1 VKPPEYYKGREQ
13 TYLKHFFLERYL
25 ERVAYNIG
33 SFANEFV
40 YVDGFSG
47 PWQSGDEVLDDTSF
61 MIAIKKL
68 RQVREG
74 LAKISRTPKIRC
86 LFVEKDP
93 ASYRALEA
101 AVRNVTDI
109 EVQPLNG
116 EFEQSIPA
124 VLKFVG
130 KAFSL
135 VFIDPTGWT
144 GFGLKQITPILQ
156 HRPGE
161 VLVNFMFDYINR
173 FLDDPRPDIASSFT
187 ELFGGPGWE
196 TAVRTAVRREDAIVE
211 LYRERMRAAGGFAH
225 VTSTRILKPTHDR
238 SYFYLVYG
246 TRHFKGLVEF
256 REVERK
262 AVDEQ
267 ERVRFAAKQESREA
281 RTGQTELFTAEHVAG
296 VPASFEVERSVQRNL
311 AVERL
316 RALLRRVPKVP
327 YEDALATLLELP
339 LVWEGD
345 VKRIILEMRDAGE
358 LDVVG
363 LNPPERTP
371 KKGHILVWRN
381 LQSAKDN

>member
-1 VKPPEYYKGREQ
+1 MSALFIVGRRRL
-13 TYLKHFFLERYL
+13 TGATATPSRWAF
-25 ERVAYNIG
+25 
-33 SFANEFV
+33 
-40 YVDGFSG
+40 G
-47 PWQSGDEVLDDTSF
+47 PAEHN
-61 MIAIKKL
+61 
-68 RQVREG
+68 G
-74 LAKISRTPKIRC
+74 LASAAAR
-86 LFVEKDP
+86 
-93 ASYRALEA
+93 LEA
-101 AVRNVTDI
+101 TLVRHSSGFPIRSGLEWRSVFYST
-109 EVQPLNG
+109 NG
-116 EFEQSIPA
+116 DFEHSISE

-144 GFGLKQITPILQ
+144 GFGLKQIAPILR

-173 FLDDPRPDIASSFT
+173 FLDDPRPDIAASFA

-196 TAVRTAVRREDAIVE
+196 PAVRTAVRRENAIVE

-238 SYFYLVYG
+238 AYFYLVYG

-281 RTGQTELFTAEHVAG
+281 RTGQTELFKTDEVAG
-296 VPASFEVERSVQRNL
+296 VLASFESERRVQRDL

-316 RALLRRVPKVP
+316 RALLRERRVP
-327 YEDALATLLELP
+327 YEVALATLLEVP
-339 LVWEGD
+339 LVWEVD
-345 VKRIILEMRDAGE
+345 VKRMILDLRDAGE
-358 LDVVG
+358 LAVVG

-371 KKGHILVWRN
+371 KKGHVLVRKN
-381 LQSAKDN
+381 VS

>member
-1 VKPPEYYKGREQ
+1 MKPPEYYRGREQ

-25 ERVAYNIG
+25 ERVAYTIG
-33 SFANEFV
+33 SFYNDFV

-47 PWQSGDEVLDDTSF
+47 PWKSGDEALDDTSF
-61 MIAIKKL
+61 MIAIQKL

-74 LAKISRTPKIRC
+74 LAKVGRTPKIRC
-86 LFVEKDP
+86 MFIEKEP
-93 ASYRALEA
+93 GSYRALQA
-101 AVRNVTDI
+101 TVRNVTDI
-109 EVQPLNG
+109 QIETLNG
-116 EFEQSIPA
+116 EFEHSIPE

-130 KAFSL
+130 KAFYL

-144 GFGLKQITPILQ
+144 GFGLKQITPVLQ

-173 FLDDPRPDIASSFT
+173 FLDDPRPDVASSFT

-281 RTGQTELFTAEHVAG
+281 RTGQTELFSADDVAG
-296 VPASFEVERSVQRNL
+296 APASFEAERSMQRSS

-316 RALLRRVPKVP
+316 RALL
-327 YEDALATLLELP
+327 
-339 LVWEGD
+339 
-345 VKRIILEMRDAGE
+345 
-358 LDVVG
+358 
-363 LNPPERTP
+363 
-371 KKGHILVWRN
+371 
-381 LQSAKDN
+381 

>member
-1 VKPPEYYKGREQ
+1 M
-13 TYLKHFFLERYL
+13 
-25 ERVAYNIG
+25 
-33 SFANEFV
+33 

-47 PWQSGDEVLDDTSF
+47 PWKSGDEALDDTSF

-68 RQVREG
+68 REVREG
-74 LAKISRTPKIRC
+74 LAKVGRRPNIRC
-86 LFVEKDP
+86 MFIEKEP
-93 ASYRALEA
+93 GPYGALEA

-109 EVQPLNG
+109 QVETLNG
-116 EFEQSIPA
+116 AFEHSIPE

-135 VFIDPTGWT
+135 VFIDPTGWA

-196 TAVRTAVRREDAIVE
+196 TAVRTAVRREDAIVD
-211 LYRERMRAAGGFAH
+211 LYRERMRSAGGFTH
-225 VTSTRILKPTHDR
+225 VTSTRVLKPTHDR

-267 ERVRFAAKQESREA
+267 ERVRSAAKQESREA
-281 RTGQTELFTAEHVAG
+281 RTGQTELFGADDVAN
-296 VPASFEVERSVQRNL
+296 VPASFEVERTVQRNL
-311 AVERL
+311 AVEQL
-316 RALLRRVPKVP
+316 RALLKRQPKVP
-327 YEDALATLLELP
+327 YEDALAAFLELP
-339 LVWEGD
+339 LVWEAD
-345 VKRIILEMRDAGE
+345 VKRIILDLRDAGE

-371 KKGHILVWRN
+371 KKGHVLVRKN
-381 LQSAKDN
+381 VQ

>member
-47 PWQSGDEVLDDTSF
+47 PWQSGDETLDDTSF
-61 MIAIKKL
+61 MIAIRKL

-74 LAKISRTPKIRC
+74 LAKIGRTPKIRC

-93 ASYRALEA
+93 AAYRALEA
-101 AVRNVTDI
+101 AVRSVTDI
-109 EVQPLNG
+109 QVRPLNG
-116 EFEQSIPA
+116 EFEQSIPE

-144 GFGLKQITPILQ
+144 GFGLTQITPILQ

-196 TAVRTAVRREDAIVE
+196 TAVRTAVRREDTIVE
-211 LYRERMRAAGGFAH
+211 LYRDRMRAAGGFAH
-225 VTSTRILKPTHDR
+225 VTSTRVLKPTHDR

-281 RTGQTELFTAEHVAG
+281 RTGQTELFTAEDVAG
-296 VPASFEVERSVQRNL
+296 VPASFEVERSVQRSL

-316 RALLRRVPKVP
+316 RALLRHAPNVP

-345 VKRIILEMRDAGE
+345 AKRIVLEMRDAGE

-371 KKGHILVWRN
+371 KKGHVLARKNVR
-381 LQSAKDN
+381 

>member
-1 VKPPEYYKGREQ
+1 VKPPEYYRGREQ

-33 SFANEFV
+33 SFHNDFV

-47 PWQSGDEVLDDTSF
+47 PWKSGDEALDDTSF
-61 MIAIKKL
+61 MIAIQKL
-68 RQVREG
+68 REVREG
-74 LAKISRTPKIRC
+74 LAKVGRTPKIRC
-86 LFVEKDP
+86 LFIEKDP
-93 ASYRALEA
+93 GSYRALET
-101 AVRNVTDI
+101 AVRHVTDI
-109 EVQPLNG
+109 QIETLNG
-116 EFEQSIPA
+116 EFEHSIA
-124 VLKFVG
+124 QVLKFVG

-161 VLVNFMFDYINR
+161 VLVNFMFDHINR
-173 FLDDPRPDIASSFT
+173 FLDDPRPDIAASFA

-196 TAVRTAVRREDAIVE
+196 TAVRSAVRREDAIVE

-267 ERVRFAAKQESREA
+267 ERVRFAAKQESRES
-281 RTGQTELFTAEHVAG
+281 RTGQTELFSADDVAT
-296 VPASFEVERSVQRNL
+296 VPASFEVERSVQRDL

-316 RALLRRVPKVP
+316 RGLLRRQPKVR
-327 YEDALATLLELP
+327 YEDSLATLLELP
-339 LVWEGD
+339 LVWEAD
-345 VKRIILEMRDAGE
+345 VKRIILDLRGAGE

-371 KKGHILVWRN
+371 KKRHVLVRKN
-381 LQSAKDN
+381 VQ

>member
-1 VKPPEYYKGREQ
+1 MKSPQYYKGREQ

-47 PWQSGDEVLDDTSF
+47 PWKSENEALDDTSF
-61 MIAIKKL
+61 MLAIQKL

-74 LAKISRTPKIRC
+74 LAKVGRTPKIRC
-86 LFVEKDP
+86 MFVEKEP
-93 ASYRALEA
+93 GPYRALDV

-109 EVQPLNG
+109 QIETLNS
-116 EFEQSIPA
+116 EFEHSIPE

-173 FLDDPRPDIASSFT
+173 FLDDPRPDIAASFAQ
-187 ELFGGPGWE
+187 LFGGHGWE
-196 TAVRTAVRREDAIVE
+196 TAVDTAVRREDAIVE

-281 RTGQTELFTAEHVAG
+281 RTGQTELFGADDVAS
-296 VPASFEVERSVQRNL
+296 VPASFEVERTVQRNL

-316 RALLRRVPKVP
+316 RAMLQRQPKVP
-327 YEDALATLLELP
+327 YEDALAALLELP
-339 LVWEGD
+339 LVWEAD
-345 VKRIILEMRDAGE
+345 VKRIILDLRGAGD

-371 KKGHILVWRN
+371 KKGHVLVRKN
-381 LQSAKDN
+381 V

>member
-1 VKPPEYYKGREQ
+1 VKSLEYYKGREQ

-25 ERVAYNIG
+25 ERVTYNIG

-47 PWQSGDEVLDDTSF
+47 PWKSGDEALDDTSF
-61 MIAIKKL
+61 MIAIQKL

-74 LAKISRTPKIRC
+74 LAKVGRTPKIRC
-86 LFVEKDP
+86 MFIEKEP
-93 ASYRALEA
+93 GPYRALEG
-101 AVRNVTDI
+101 AVRDITDI
-109 EVQPLNG
+109 HIETLNG
-116 EFEQSIPA
+116 EFEHSIPE

-173 FLDDPRPDIASSFT
+173 FLDDPRPDIASSFA
-187 ELFGGPGWE
+187 ELFGGPGWD
-196 TAVRTAVRREDAIVE
+196 TAVRTAVRREDAIVD
-211 LYRERMRAAGGFAH
+211 LYRERVRAAGGFAH

-262 AVDEQ
+262 AIDEQ

-281 RTGQTELFTAEHVAG
+281 RTGQTELFNAADVAN
-296 VPASFEVERSVQRNL
+296 VPASFEVERSVQRDL
-311 AVERL
+311 AIERL
-316 RALLRRVPKVP
+316 RALLRRQAKAP
-327 YEDALATLLELP
+327 YDLALATLLELP
-339 LVWEGD
+339 LVWEAD
-345 VKRIILEMRDAGE
+345 VKRLILDLRDGGE
-358 LDVVG
+358 LDVIG

-371 KKGHILVWRN
+371 KKGHVLVR
-381 LQSAKDN
+381 KDLG

>member
-1 VKPPEYYKGREQ
+1 MKPPEYYRGREQ

-33 SFANEFV
+33 SFANDFV

-47 PWQSGDEVLDDTSF
+47 PWKSGDEALDDTSF

-74 LAKISRTPKIRC
+74 LAKIGRTPKIRC

-93 ASYRALEA
+93 ESYGALEA
-101 AVRNVTDI
+101 AVRHITDI
-109 EVQPLNG
+109 QIQTLNG
-116 EFEQSIPA
+116 EFEQAIPE

-173 FLDDPRPDIASSFT
+173 FLDDPRPDIAASFA

-196 TAVRTAVRREDAIVE
+196 SAVRSAVRREDAIVE

-281 RTGQTELFTAEHVAG
+281 RTGQTEMFSADDVAG
-296 VPASFEVERSVQRNL
+296 VPASFEVERSVQRGL
-311 AVERL
+311 ALERL
-316 RALLRRVPKVP
+316 RALLRRLPKVS

-339 LVWEGD
+339 LVWEAD
-345 VKRIILEMRDAGE
+345 VKRIILDLRDAGE

-363 LNPPERTP
+363 LNPPARTP
-371 KKGHILVWRN
+371 KKGHVLVRKN
-381 LQSAKDN
+381 VQ

>member
-1 VKPPEYYKGREQ
+1 
-13 TYLKHFFLERYL
+13 
-25 ERVAYNIG
+25 
-33 SFANEFV
+33 
-40 YVDGFSG
+40 
-47 PWQSGDEVLDDTSF
+47 

-74 LAKISRTPKIRC
+74 LAKVGRTPKIRC

-93 ASYRALEA
+93 GSYRALEA
-101 AVRNVTDI
+101 AVRQVTDI
-109 EVQPLNG
+109 QIDTLNS
-116 EFEQSIPA
+116 EFEHSIPE
-124 VLKFVG
+124 VLKCAG
-130 KAFSL
+130 NAFSL

-144 GFGLKQITPILQ
+144 GFGLKQITPILR

-173 FLDDPRPDIASSFT
+173 FLDDPRPDIASSFD

-196 TAVRTAVRREDAIVE
+196 TAVHAAVRREGAIVD
-211 LYRERMRAAGGFAH
+211 LYRERMRNAGGFKH
-225 VTSTRILKPTHDR
+225 VTSTRILKPTQDR

-246 TRHFKGLVEF
+246 TGHFKGLVEF

-281 RTGQTELFTAEHVAG
+281 RTGQTELFSADDVANI
-296 VPASFEVERSVQRNL
+296 PASLEVERNVQRDL

-316 RALLRRVPKVP
+316 RALLRLQPEVP
-327 YEDALATLLELP
+327 YEDVLATLLEVP
-339 LVWEGD
+339 LVWEAD
-345 VKRIILEMRDAGE
+345 VRRIVLYLRDARE

-371 KKGHILVWRN
+371 KKGHVLVRRN
-381 LQSAKDN
+381 IS

>member
-1 VKPPEYYKGREQ
+1 MKPPEYYRGREQ

-33 SFANEFV
+33 SFHNDFV

-47 PWQSGDEVLDDTSF
+47 PWQSGDEALDDTSF
-61 MIAIKKL
+61 MIAIQKL

-74 LAKISRTPKIRC
+74 LAKVGRTPKIRC
-86 LFVEKDP
+86 MFIEKEP
-93 ASYRALEA
+93 GPYRALEA
-101 AVRNVTDI
+101 AVRDLTDI
-109 EVQPLNG
+109 QIETLNG
-116 EFEQSIPA
+116 EFEHSIPE
-124 VLKFVG
+124 VLKFIG
-130 KAFSL
+130 NAFSL

-144 GFGLKQITPILQ
+144 GFGLKQIAPILQ

-173 FLDDPRPDIASSFT
+173 FLDDHRPDISASFT

-196 TAVRTAVRREDAIVE
+196 TAVRSAVRREDAIVE

-267 ERVRFAAKQESREA
+267 ERVRFAAKQESRET
-281 RTGQTELFTAEHVAG
+281 RTGQTELFSADDVAS
-296 VPASFEVERSVQRNL
+296 VPASFEVERSVQRDL
-311 AVERL
+311 AVEQL
-316 RALLRRVPKVP
+316 RQLLRRQPKVP

-339 LVWEGD
+339 LVWEAD
-345 VKRIILEMRDAGE
+345 VKRIVLDLRGAGE

-363 LNPPERTP
+363 LKPRERTP
-371 KKGHILVWRN
+371 KKGHVLVRKN
-381 LQSAKDN
+381 LQ

>member
-13 TYLKHFFLERYL
+13 TYLKHFFVERYL

-33 SFANEFV
+33 SFHSDFV

-47 PWQSGDEVLDDTSF
+47 PWKSGDEALDDTSF

-74 LAKISRTPKIRC
+74 LAKVGRTPKIRC

-93 ASYRALEA
+93 GSYRALEA
-101 AVRNVTDI
+101 AVRQVTDI
-109 EVQPLNG
+109 QIDTLNS
-116 EFEQSIPA
+116 EFEHSIPE
-124 VLKFVG
+124 VLKCAG
-130 KAFSL
+130 NAFSL

-144 GFGLKQITPILQ
+144 GFGLKQITPILR

-173 FLDDPRPDIASSFT
+173 FLDDPRPDIASSFD

-196 TAVRTAVRREDAIVE
+196 TAVHAAVRREGAIVD
-211 LYRERMRAAGGFAH
+211 LYRERMRNAGGFKH
-225 VTSTRILKPTHDR
+225 VTSTRILKPTQDR

-246 TRHFKGLVEF
+246 TGHFKGLVEF

-281 RTGQTELFTAEHVAG
+281 RTGQTELFSADDVANI
-296 VPASFEVERSVQRNL
+296 PASLEVERNVQRDL

-316 RALLRRVPKVP
+316 RALLRLQPEVP
-327 YEDALATLLELP
+327 YEDVLATLLEVP
-339 LVWEGD
+339 LVWEAD
-345 VKRIILEMRDAGE
+345 VRRIVLYLRDARE

-371 KKGHILVWRN
+371 KKGHVLVRRN
-381 LQSAKDN
+381 IS

>member
-1 VKPPEYYKGREQ
+1 VKPPEYYRGHEQ

-25 ERVAYNIG
+25 ERVAYNTG
-33 SFANEFV
+33 SFHNDFV

-47 PWQSGDEVLDDTSF
+47 PWKSGDEALDDTSF
-61 MIAIKKL
+61 MIAIQKL

-74 LAKISRTPKIRC
+74 LAKVGRTPKIRC
-86 LFVEKDP
+86 LFIEKDP
-93 ASYRALEA
+93 RSYRALEA
-101 AVRNVTDI
+101 AVRHVTDI
-109 EVQPLNG
+109 QIETLNG
-116 EFEQSIPA
+116 EFEHSIPQ

-187 ELFGGPGWE
+187 ELFGSPGWE
-196 TAVRTAVRREDAIVE
+196 TAVRTAVRREDAIVD

-281 RTGQTELFTAEHVAG
+281 RTGQTELFTADDVAS
-296 VPASFEVERSVQRNL
+296 VPASFEVERSVQSNL

-316 RALLRRVPKVP
+316 RALLHRQPKVR
-327 YEDALATLLELP
+327 YEDTLATLLELP
-339 LVWEGD
+339 LVWEAD
-345 VKRIILEMRDAGE
+345 VKRIILDLRDTGE

-371 KKGHILVWRN
+371 KKGHVLVRKN
-381 LQSAKDN
+381 LR

>member
-1 VKPPEYYKGREQ
+1 VKPPEYYRGREQ

-33 SFANEFV
+33 SFSDEFV

-47 PWQSGDEVLDDTSF
+47 PWKSANETLDDTSF
-61 MIAIKKL
+61 MIALNKL

-74 LAKISRTPKIRC
+74 LVKIGKTPKIRC

-93 ASYRALEA
+93 QSYRALES
-101 AVRNVTDI
+101 AVQNIGDI
-109 EVQPLNG
+109 QVQPLRG
-116 EFEQSIPA
+116 EFEDSIPE

-130 KAFSL
+130 KSFSL

-144 GFGLKQITPILQ
+144 GFGLEQIAPILRHQ
-156 HRPGE
+156 PGE

-173 FLDDPRPDIASSFT
+173 FLDDSRPDIAASFA

-196 TAVRTAVRREDAIVE
+196 TPVRTGVPREDAIVE
-211 LYRERMRAAGGFAH
+211 LYRERMRAAGEFAH
-225 VTSTRILKPTHDR
+225 VTSTRILKPIHDR

-262 AVDEQ
+262 AVNEQ
-267 ERVRFAAKQESREA
+267 ERVRFAAKQERREA
-281 RTGQTELFTAEHVAG
+281 RTGQTELFSAEDVAG
-296 VPASFEVERSVQRNL
+296 GPPSFNVERKINGGL
-311 AVERL
+311 ALDRL
-316 RALLRRVPKVP
+316 RVLVRNQRRVP
-327 YEDALATLLELP
+327 YEVALATLLELP
-339 LVWEGD
+339 LVWKMD
-345 VKRIILEMRDAGE
+345 VEQMILDLRDAQE

-363 LNPPERTP
+363 LDPPERTP
-371 KKGHILVWRN
+371 KKGHVLV
-381 LQSAKDN
+381 SK

>member
-1 VKPPEYYKGREQ
+1 VKSPEYYKGREQ

-25 ERVAYNIG
+25 ERVTYNIG

-47 PWQSGDEVLDDTSF
+47 PWKSGDEALDDTSF

-68 RQVREG
+68 REVREG
-74 LAKISRTPKIRC
+74 LAKAGRTPKIRC
-86 LFVEKDP
+86 MFIEKEP
-93 ASYRALEA
+93 GPYRALDS
-101 AVRNVTDI
+101 AVRDI
-109 EVQPLNG
+109 ADIQIQTLNG
-116 EFEQSIPA
+116 EFEHSIPE

-161 VLVNFMFDYINR
+161 VLVNFMFDYVNR
-173 FLDDPRPDIASSFT
+173 FLEDQRPDIASSFAD
-187 ELFGGPGWE
+187 LFGGPGWE
-196 TAVRTAVRREDAIVE
+196 TAVRTDVRREDAVVD

-267 ERVRFAAKQESREA
+267 ERVRFAAKQDSREA
-281 RTGQTELFTAEHVAG
+281 RTGQTELFSSADVAG
-296 VPASFEVERSVQRNL
+296 VPASFEVERSVQRDL
-311 AVERL
+311 AIERL
-316 RALLRRVPKVP
+316 RGLLHRHSKVR
-327 YEDALATLLELP
+327 YEDSLATLLELP
-339 LVWEGD
+339 LVWEAD
-345 VKRIILEMRDAGE
+345 VKRIILDLRDAGE
-358 LDVVG
+358 LDVAG

-371 KKGHILVWRN
+371 KKGHLLVRKN
-381 LQSAKDN
+381 GR

>member
-1 VKPPEYYKGREQ
+1 VKSPEYYKGREQ

-25 ERVAYNIG
+25 ERVTYNIG

-47 PWQSGDEVLDDTSF
+47 PWKSGDEALDDTSF

-68 RQVREG
+68 REVREG
-74 LAKISRTPKIRC
+74 LAKVGRTPKIRC
-86 LFVEKDP
+86 MFVEKGP
-93 ASYRALEA
+93 GPYRALEA
-101 AVRNVTDI
+101 AVRDVTDI
-109 EVQPLNG
+109 QIETLNG
-116 EFEQSIPA
+116 EFEHSIPE

-173 FLDDPRPDIASSFT
+173 FLDDPRPDIAASFA

-196 TAVRTAVRREDAIVE
+196 TAVGTAVRREDAIVD

-225 VTSTRILKPTHDR
+225 VTSTRIQKPTHDR

-246 TRHFKGLVEF
+246 TGHFKGLVEF

-267 ERVRFAAKQESREA
+267 ERVRFTAKQESREA
-281 RTGQTELFTAEHVAG
+281 RTGQTELFNADDVAG
-296 VPASFEVERSVQRNL
+296 GPASFEVERRVQRDL

-316 RALLRRVPKVP
+316 RALLRRQPKVP
-327 YEDALATLLELP
+327 YEVALAMLLELP
-339 LVWEGD
+339 LVWEAD
-345 VKRIILEMRDAGE
+345 VKRIILDLRGAGE

-371 KKGHILVWRN
+371 KKGHVLVR
-381 LQSAKDN
+381 KEVG

>member
-1 VKPPEYYKGREQ
+1 VKPPEYYRGREQ

-33 SFANEFV
+33 SFYNDFV

-47 PWQSGDEVLDDTSF
+47 PWKSGDEALDDTSF
-61 MIAIKKL
+61 VIAIQKL

-74 LAKISRTPKIRC
+74 LAKIGRAPRIRC
-86 LFVEKDP
+86 LFIEKDP
-93 ASYRALEA
+93 GAYRALEA
-101 AVRNVTDI
+101 AVQHVNDI
-109 EVQPLNG
+109 QIETLNG
-116 EFEQSIPA
+116 EFEQSIPE

-144 GFGLKQITPILQ
+144 GFGLKHITPILQ

-173 FLDDPRPDIASSFT
+173 FLDDPRPDIAASFA

-281 RTGQTELFTAEHVAG
+281 RTGQTELFSADDVAS
-296 VPASFEVERSVQRNL
+296 VPASFEVERSVQREL

-316 RALLRRVPKVP
+316 RGLLRRQPKVR
-327 YEDALATLLELP
+327 YEDSLATLLELP
-339 LVWEGD
+339 LVWETD
-345 VKRIILEMRDAGE
+345 VKRIILDLRGAGE
-358 LDVVG
+358 LDVDG

-371 KKGHILVWRN
+371 KKGHVLVRKN
-381 LQSAKDN
+381 IQ

>member
-1 VKPPEYYKGREQ
+1 VKPPEYYRGREQ

-33 SFANEFV
+33 SFYNDFV

-47 PWQSGDEVLDDTSF
+47 PWQSGDEALDDTSF
-61 MIAIKKL
+61 MIAIQKL

-74 LAKISRTPKIRC
+74 LAKVGRTPKIRC
-86 LFVEKDP
+86 MFIEREP
-93 ASYRALEA
+93 GPYHALEA
-101 AVRNVTDI
+101 AVRDVTDI
-109 EVQPLNG
+109 QIETLNG
-116 EFEQSIPA
+116 EFEHSIPE

-173 FLDDPRPDIASSFT
+173 FLDDPRPDISASFT

-196 TAVRTAVRREDAIVE
+196 TAVRSAVRREDAIVE
-211 LYRERMRAAGGFAH
+211 LYRERMRAAGGFTH

-267 ERVRFAAKQESREA
+267 ERVRFAAKQESRET
-281 RTGQTELFTAEHVAG
+281 RTGQTELFSADDLAS
-296 VPASFEVERSVQRNL
+296 VPASFEVERSVQRDL
-311 AVERL
+311 AVEQL
-316 RALLRRVPKVP
+316 RALLRRQAKVP

-345 VKRIILEMRDAGE
+345 VKLIILGLRGAGE
-358 LDVVG
+358 LDVAG

-371 KKGHILVWRN
+371 KKGHVLVRKN
-381 LQSAKDN
+381 LK